1 MRSRKV
7 LLVIGFLVTWTY
19 ATYYLLLRNTGVATT
34 RNQAQQAYRL
44 NSRAREENH
53 KSSDLGKTLIEFVKV
68 KYRDHQLTGSTP
80 QISIVAAEISGELP
94 EQLVAKPT
102 PARIPTKTYLA
113 NGEPIFPVLVFACNR
128 VSVKKCIDNLVQYR
142 PSKEQFP
149 IIVSQDCGD
158 EPTKEVILSY
168 GNKVTL
174 IEQPDQSDIKVL
186 PKEKKFKGYY
196 KISRHYG
203 WALNTTF
210 GVGFEFVIIVE
221 DDLNVAPDFF
231 EYFLGTHKLLKQDKS
246 LWCVSAWNDNGK
258 AAVVDA
264 AQPELLYRTDFF
276 PGLGWMLTK
285 ELWAELSVKWP
296 KSFWDDWIRHPAQ
309 RKDRVCIRP
318 EISRTRTF
326 GKIGVSN
333 GLFFDKYLKH
343 IKLSE
348 DFVQFTKINTS
359 YLLKV
364 SNLVHRLHDLY
375 NLFFRPQENYDNTF
389 LRRVYTYPIVTYDE
403 LRRNLIR
410 IEGPV
415 RIQYTTREQYKRTTK
430 MLGLMDDF
438 KSGVPRTA
446 YHGIVSFFYNKRR
459 VHLAPNANW
468 KGYEL
473 SWS

>member
-19 ATYYLLLRNTGVATT
+19 ATYYLLLRNTSVHNS
-34 RNQAQQAYRL
+34 RNQAHQAYRV
-44 NSRAREENH
+44 NTQAREANQ
-53 KSSDLGKTLIEFVKV
+53 KSHHLAKSVFEFVKL
-68 KYRDHQLTGSTP
+68 KYLESQVPLPPPTTP

-113 NGEPIFPVLVFACNR
+113 NGEPVFPVLVFACNR

-142 PSKEQFP
+142 PSIEQFP

-174 IEQPDQSDIKVL
+174 IEQPDLTDIKVL

-196 KISRHYG
+196 KIARHYG

-231 EYFLGTHKLLKQDKS
+231 EYFLGTHKLLKQDPS

-264 AQPELLYRTDFF
+264 SQPELLYRTDFF
-276 PGLGWMLTK
+276 PGLGWMLTRD
-285 ELWAELSVKWP
+285 LWAELSVKWP

-359 YLLKV
+359 YLLK
-364 SNLVHRLHDLY
+364 D
-375 NLFFRPQENYDNTF
+375 NYDNTF

-446 YHGIVSFFYNKRR
+446 YHGIVSFYYNKRR

>member
-7 LLVIGFLVTWTY
+7 LLIVGFLVTWTY
-19 ATYYLLLRNTGVATT
+19 ATYYLLLRHTGVHTS
-34 RNQAQQAYRL
+34 RNLAHQAYRV
-44 NSRAREENH
+44 NSQAREASQQSHHLAKNVF
-53 KSSDLGKTLIEFVKV
+53 EFVKI
-68 KYRDHQLTGSTP
+68 KYLENQQSPSPAASTP
-80 QISIVAAEISGELP
+80 QISIVAAEISAELP
-94 EQLVAKPT
+94 EQLAMAKT
-102 PARIPTKTYLA
+102 ATARIPTKTYLA
-113 NGEPIFPVLVFACNR
+113 NGEPVFPVLVFACNR

-142 PSKEQFP
+142 PSVEQFP

-168 GNKVTL
+168 GKQVTL
-174 IEQPDQSDIKVL
+174 IEQPDLSDITVL

-196 KISRHYG
+196 KIARHYG

-231 EYFLGTHKLLKQDKS
+231 EYFLGTHKLLKQDSS

-285 ELWAELSVKWP
+285 DLWGELSVKWP

-348 DFVQFTKINTS
+348 DFVQFTKINMS
-359 YLLKV
+359 YLLK
-364 SNLVHRLHDLY
+364 D
-375 NLFFRPQENYDNTF
+375 NYDNTF

-446 YHGIVSFFYNKRR
+446 YHGIVSFYYNKRR

>member
-7 LLVIGFLVTWTY
+7 LLVIGFLITWTY
-19 ATYYLLLRNTGVATT
+19 VTYYILLRSTGTQMT
-34 RNQAQQAYRL
+34 YFQKQNL
-44 NSRAREENH
+44 LHLGNLAREQSQQSRN
-53 KSSDLGKTLIEFVKV
+53 LNRNVIEFLKI
-68 KYRDHQLTGSTP
+68 KYLEHTQQQISLTTP
-80 QISIVAAEISGELP
+80 RISIVAAEISNELVDQQQQ
-94 EQLVAKPT
+94 EQKEENPSKSQK
-102 PARIPTKTYLA
+102 IPTKTYLS
-113 NGEPIFPVLVFACNR
+113 NGEPIIPILVFSCNR
-128 VSVKKCIDNLVQYR
+128 ITVKKCLDNLVQYR
-142 PSKEQFP
+142 PSVEQFP

-168 GNKVTL
+168 GNQLTL
-174 IEQPDQSDIKVL
+174 IEQPDLSDIRVL

-196 KISRHYG
+196 KIARHYG

-210 GVGFEFVIIVE
+210 QVGFEFVIIVE

-231 EYFLGTHKLLKQDKS
+231 EYFLGTHKLLKQDSS

-264 AQPELLYRTDFF
+264 SRPELLYRTDFF
-276 PGLGWMLTK
+276 PGLGWMLTRD
-285 ELWAELSVKWP
+285 LWSELSVKWP
-296 KSFWDDWIRHPAQ
+296 KSFWDDWIRHPQQ
-309 RKDRVCIRP
+309 RKERSCIRP

-348 DFVQFTKINTS
+348 DFVRFSKINMT
-359 YLLKV
+359 YLLK
-364 SNLVHRLHDLY
+364 D
-375 NLFFRPQENYDNTF
+375 NYDNTF
-389 LRRVYTYPIVTYDE
+389 LRQVYTYPIVTYDE
-403 LRRNLIR
+403 LRRNLIAAD
-410 IEGPV
+410 GPV
-415 RIQYTTREQYKRTTK
+415 RIQYTTRDQYKRMTRL
-430 MLGLMDDF
+430 LGLMDDF

-446 YHGIVSFFYNKRR
+446 YHGIVSFYYNKRR

-468 KGYEL
+468 KGYDL

>member
-1 MRSRKV
+1 MRTRKV

-19 ATYYLLLRNTGVATT
+19 ATYYLLLRQTGIHTS
-34 RNQAQQAYRL
+34 RHQSLQAYKL
-44 NSRAREENH
+44 NSQARDANMQSH
-53 KSSDLGKTLIEFVKV
+53 HLAKNVFEFVKL
-68 KYRDHQLTGSTP
+68 KYLEKQPPSVASTP
-80 QISIVAAEISGELP
+80 QISIIAAEISAELP
-94 EQLVAKPT
+94 EQHVAKSAT
-102 PARIPTKTYLA
+102 ARIPTKTYLA
-113 NGEPIFPVLVFACNR
+113 NGEPVFPVVVFACNR

-142 PSKEQFP
+142 PSVEQFP

-158 EPTKEVILSY
+158 EPTKEAILSY
-168 GNKVTL
+168 GKQVTL
-174 IEQPDQSDIKVL
+174 IEQPDLSDIM

-196 KISRHYG
+196 KIARHYG

-210 GVGFEFVIIVE
+210 AVGFEFVIIVE

-231 EYFLGTHKLLKQDKS
+231 EYFLGTHKLLKQDPS

-285 ELWAELSVKWP
+285 DLWAELSVKWP

-348 DFVQFTKINTS
+348 DFVQFTKINMS
-359 YLLKV
+359 YLLK
-364 SNLVHRLHDLY
+364 D
-375 NLFFRPQENYDNTF
+375 NYDNTF

-446 YHGIVSFFYNKRR
+446 YHGIVSFYYNKRR

>member
-1 MRSRKV
+1 MRTRKV
-7 LLVIGFLVTWTY
+7 QIMVIGFLIMWTFI
-19 ATYYLLLRNTGVATT
+19 TYYILLRNNNVQTDT
-34 RNQAQQAYRL
+34 NQKQQQMKQL
-44 NSRAREENH
+44 
-53 KSSDLGKTLIEFVKV
+53 LPKTLLEQSKSLKLTDTLVSFLKL
-68 KYRDHQLTGSTP
+68 KYVNLQSSTTP
-80 QISIVAAEISGELP
+80 KITIVAAEISNELQ
-94 EQLVAKPT
+94 EQPPKPT
-102 PARIPTKTYLA
+102 AVPSKATSAQIPTNTYLA
-113 NGEPIFPVLVFACNR
+113 NGEPVIPILVFACNR
-128 VSVKKCIDNLVQYR
+128 ISVVKCLENLMQYR
-142 PSKEQFP
+142 PSVEQFP

-158 EPTKEVILSY
+158 ELTKQAIQSF
-168 GNKVTL
+168 GNQLTL
-174 IEQPDQSDIKVL
+174 IEQPDQSDIMVL

-196 KISRHYG
+196 KIARHYG

-210 GVGFEFVIIVE
+210 QIGFDFVVIVE

-231 EYFLGTHKLLKQDKS
+231 EYFLATHKLLKQDKS

-258 AAVVDA
+258 ENVVDTA
-264 AQPELLYRTDFF
+264 SPELLYRTDFF

-285 ELWAELSVKWP
+285 DLWSELSVKWP
-296 KSFWDDWIRHPAQ
+296 KSFWDDWIRHPEQ

-348 DFVQFTKINTS
+348 NFVLFTKLDIS
-359 YLLKV
+359 YLLK
-364 SNLVHRLHDLY
+364 D
-375 NLFFRPQENYDNTF
+375 NYDNTF
-389 LRRVYTYPIVTYDE
+389 LKQVYVLPLVTFDE
-403 LRRNLIR
+403 LRRNLIAL
-410 IEGPV
+410 EGPV
-415 RIQYTTREQYKRTTK
+415 RIQYNNRDQYKRITR

-459 VHLAPNANW
+459 VHLAPSANW
-468 KGYEL
+468 KGYDL